1 MACRFVHRQRMFG
14 LNQLENLVLGTVPY
28 WQVVWLHTFTPASLR
43 AGHGKS
49 ARDTGNAFSVLIK
62 LKFWDSKSRCL
73 GEFTRVNASSGV
85 SEILAAG
92 LSWPCCE
99 RLCSSYKIFSNP
111 FQNVL
116 LQNEMINFAWG
127 LALNH
132 EAQCLWLCFYV
143 SSISQ
148 KRWFSIE
155 KRKRSLQNGFFL
167 LFAISVDQ
175 ADLEWG
181 MQLSVTPNPLV
192 SISEVLS
199 LQVLEALPAQH
210 YRCMQPF
217 QLCRAS
223 L

>member
-1 MACRFVHRQRMFG
+1 MACRLVHRQRMFG

-28 WQVVWLHTFTPASLR
+28 WQVVWLHTFTPAFLR

-49 ARDTGNAFSVLIK
+49 AQATGNAFSVLIK

-116 LQNEMINFAWG
+116 LQNEMINFSWG

-155 KRKRSLQNGFFL
+155 KRNRPLQNGFFFCCL
-167 LFAISVDQ
+167 LFQWTRLTLNGVCSWV
-175 ADLEWG
+175 
-181 MQLSVTPNPLV
+181 
-192 SISEVLS
+192 
-199 LQVLEALPAQH
+199 
-210 YRCMQPF
+210 
-217 QLCRAS
+217 
-223 L
+223 